1 MNEDTWATERFP
13 TGEVFLVA
21 DGMGGHRTG
30 EVASSLATEGL
41 LSAMREL
48 AVKASPPDALARAFQ
63 RANMDVYRQAMRR
76 AESRGMGTT
85 LTSVFLDAQ
94 TAIVGHVGDSRA
106 YLIRAGKIEQL
117 TRDHS
122 WVAERVRQGILS
134 PEEAKT
140 HRWRNVITNAMGS
153 FPQLRLDLFGFE
165 VQEGDTLLLCSDGL
179 TNVLTDEALLE
190 IIEGHAL
197 DSTDQV
203 AQMMI
208 DMANAGGAPD
218 NVTAVIVRV
227 HKLTPRKRNYA
238 LPNLSKDVST
248 PLPDPDFD
256 VTNTMVL
263 EPGRPRFQLSWNMI
277 IAGAVVL
284 FLLALFAASRLN

>member
-134 PEEAKT
+134 SEEAKT

-153 FPQLRLDLFGFE
+153 FPQLRLDLFGLE

-179 TNVLTDEALLE
+179 TNVLTDAAILE
-190 IIEGHAL
+190 IVESHPH
-197 DSTDQV
+197 DSAVAV
-203 AQMMI
+203 AQRMI

-218 NVTAVIVRV
+218 NVTAVLVRV
-227 HKLTPRKRNYA
+227 QKVTPRKRNYA
-238 LPNLSKDVST
+238 LPNISKDMSAT
-248 PLPDPDFD
+248 MPDPDFD
-256 VTNTMVL
+256 VTHTMVL
-263 EPGRPRFQLSWNMI
+263 ESGKPQMQLSWNWI
-277 IAGAVVL
+277 IAGAVLL
-284 FLLALFAASRLN
+284 FVLALFVASRLG